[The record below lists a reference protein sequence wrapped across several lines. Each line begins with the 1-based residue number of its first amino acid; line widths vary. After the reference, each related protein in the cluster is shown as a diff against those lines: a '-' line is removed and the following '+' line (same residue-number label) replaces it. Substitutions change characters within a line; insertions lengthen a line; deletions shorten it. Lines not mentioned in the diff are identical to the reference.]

1 MYILIKTHGH
11 VPYNLAIQEETAAV
25 WGSFES
31 AKSSGASL
39 HMCML
44 EPMWEDGQP
53 LNSNNNPK
61 LQSSRNSA
69 IQCLEAPG
77 IQITKV
83 WRAALFVLSPSI
95 VYTKF
100 KLCEAHSN

>member
-25 WGSFES
+25 WGSFET

-44 EPMWEDGQP
+44 EPIWKYGQP
-53 LNSNNNPK
+53 MKSNNNPK
-61 LQSSRNSA
+61 LQSSVNSA
-69 IQCLEAPG
+69 IQCLEAPV
-77 IQITKV
+77 IQNTTV
-83 WRAALFVLSPSI
+83 GRAASHVLSPGI
-95 VYTKF
+95 
-100 KLCEAHSN
+100 L